1 MIQQY
6 KVIGPLA
13 ENKLMETMKH
23 YLKNGWLP
31 LGPALPNPHYVG
43 QLYQTVI
50 KMKELE

>member
-6 KVIGPLA
+6 HIIGPLDGS
-13 ENKLMETMKH
+13 KLVEAMSH

-31 LGPALPNPHYVG
+31 LGPALPNPHYIG

-50 KMKELE
+50 KMKESE